1 MMKKILITAVLA
13 LLFAGKT
20 SAQGWMA
27 ITSESKNVWDIP
39 FQKVRIRP
47 AEISSLLVPKAFN
60 VTLSEKPNKGAPG
73 NTYNVNSE
81 NGFVRNG
88 SKEKIHIDQMTHVG
102 DGWYEYDFGQTLYI
116 QKIGNLVGYQEH
128 DPILILPIGD
138 YALPTS
144 ATPVQTNGA
153 SNSKT
158 NGNLGGPAMPNESQ
172 YAFVRD
178 LWPVKRETK
187 NTYGKTVTV
196 EYENGDK
203 IVISNG
209 GMFGNDAVFTGSIHL
224 KDGNVLE
231 GVSDTEVKLHYP
243 DGKVFCGT
251 YEETF
256 NLTVPNNA
264 LTHLK
269 NFTTFTPRYGYFIY
283 ADGTRDNFSGG
294 KTDSEREQERRQEE
308 AARELRLKNSKLK
321 TQIVGKWKLNTY
333 DGITTTF
340 TFLRDGTY
348 RIHQVYRSPQTRELE
363 TISFDVIGTHW
374 KLTDGDAIL
383 FWIPLSKVDE
393 GNYITNIKR
402 VYTGN
407 DVRHRW
413 DVNEFN
419 NLDPTMKEANLTTWL
434 GKCDGNRNYAGIM
447 AGANYTLTNI
457 VISGNKMT
465 AKYTAGANSS
475 RDVTFVRT
483 Q

>member
-1 MMKKILITAVLA
+1 MKKILVIAVLV
-13 LLFAGKT
+13 LLCVGKA

-27 ITSESKNVWDIP
+27 ITSDSKNVWDIP

-47 AEISSLLVPKAFN
+47 AEISSFLVPKAFL
-60 VTLSEKPNKGAPG
+60 VTLSEKPNKGTPG
-73 NTYNVNSE
+73 KTYNVNSE

-128 DPILILPIGD
+128 DPILILPMGD
-138 YALPTS
+138 YALPAS
-144 ATPVQTNGA
+144 ATPVQTNGD
-153 SNSKT
+153 SNNRA
-158 NGNLGGPAMPNESQ
+158 NGNLGGPAMPREDQ

-178 LWPVKRETK
+178 LWPVKKETK

-209 GMFGNDAVFTGSIHL
+209 GMFGNDAVFTGKIHL
-224 KDGNVLE
+224 KDGKVLE

-256 NLTVPNNA
+256 DLAVPNNA

-283 ADGTRDNFSGG
+283 ADGTRDNVSGG
-294 KTDSEREQERRQEE
+294 KTDSEREKERQQEE
-308 AARELRLKNSKLK
+308 AARAQRLKNSKLA
-321 TQIVGKWKLNTY
+321 TQIVGKWKMNTY

-348 RIHQVYRSPQTRELE
+348 RIRQVYTSPQTRELE

-402 VYTGN
+402 VYTGSDFN
-407 DVRHRW
+407 HKRDVRK
-413 DVNEFN
+413 FN
-419 NLDPTMKEANLTTWL
+419 NLDPSMKEWTLTTWL
-434 GKCDGNRNYAGIM
+434 GNCDGNRNYAGIM

-465 AKYTAGANSS
+465 AKYTAGANNT
-475 RDVTFVRT
+475 REVTLVRVK
-483 Q
+483 

>member
-1 MMKKILITAVLA
+1 MKRLLSFAVLA
-13 LLFAGKT
+13 LIAASKL

-47 AEISSLLVPKAFN
+47 AEIGSFLVPKAFL

-73 NTYNVNSE
+73 STYNVNSE

-128 DPILILPIGD
+128 DPILIMPTGD
-138 YALPTS
+138 YALPAS
-144 ATPVQTNGA
+144 STPVQTNGV
-153 SNSKT
+153 SNSRR
-158 NGNLGGPAMPNESQ
+158 NGNLGGPEMPREDQ

-178 LWPVKRETK
+178 LWPVKKETK

-203 IVISNG
+203 IIISNG

-231 GVSDTEVKLHYP
+231 AVSKDEVKLRYP
-243 DGKVFCGT
+243 DGKVFCGMFD
-251 YEETF
+251 ETSS
-256 NLTVPNNA
+256 LSGPANA
-264 LTHLK
+264 VSHLK
-269 NFTTFTPRYGYFIY
+269 DFTTFTPLLGYLIN
-283 ADGTRDNFSGG
+283 ADGTRENVSGG
-294 KTDSEREQERRQEE
+294 KTDSERNREQQQEE
-308 AARELRLKNSKLK
+308 AARAQRLKNSKLA
-321 TQIVGKWKLNTY
+321 TQILGKWRLNTY

-340 TFLRDGTY
+340 TFLKDGTY
-348 RIHQVYRSPQTRELE
+348 RIHQVYTKPQTRELE
-363 TISFDVIGTHW
+363 TISFDVRGTRW

-383 FWIPLSKVDE
+383 FWISLEQLDKDD
-393 GNYITNIKR
+393 YITNIKR
-402 VYTGN
+402 VYTGR
-407 DVRHRW
+407 DASHRW
-413 DVNEFN
+413 DVNKFN
-419 NLDPTMKEANLTTWL
+419 NLDPGMKGYALTTWL

-447 AGANYTLTNI
+447 AGASYTLTNI

-465 AKYTAGANSS
+465 AVYTAGANNS
-475 RDVTFVRT
+475 RNVTLVRT

>member
-1 MMKKILITAVLA
+1 MKKILVIAVLV
-13 LLFAGKT
+13 LLCVGKA

-60 VTLSEKPNKGAPG
+60 VTLSEKPNKAAPS

-128 DPILILPIGD
+128 DPILILPTGD
-138 YALPTS
+138 YALPAS
-144 ATPVQTNGA
+144 ATPVQTNGD
-153 SNSKT
+153 SNSRA
-158 NGNLGGPAMPNESQ
+158 NGNLGGPAMPREDQ

-178 LWPVKRETK
+178 LWPVKKETK

-209 GMFGNDAVFTGSIHL
+209 GMFGNDAVFTGKIHL

-231 GVSDTEVKLHYP
+231 GVDEKTVSLHYP
-243 DGKVFCGT
+243 DGTVFTGD
-251 YEETF
+251 YEETISKSGASNSLRF
-256 NLTVPNNA
+256 
-264 LTHLK
+264 LK
-269 NFTTFTPRYGYFIY
+269 EFPIWTPLHGRITF
-283 ADGTRDNFSGG
+283 ADGTTDNVRGG
-294 KTDSEREQERRQEE
+294 KTDSAREKERQQEE
-308 AARELRLKNSKLK
+308 AAKAQRLKNSKLA
-321 TQIVGKWKLNTY
+321 TQIVGKWKMNTY

-340 TFLRDGTY
+340 TFLKNGTY
-348 RIHQVYRSPQTRELE
+348 RIHQVYTKPQTRELE

-402 VYTGN
+402 VYTGSDFN
-407 DVRHRW
+407 HKR
-413 DVNEFN
+413 DVNKFN
-419 NLDPTMKEANLTTWL
+419 NLDPSMKEWTLTTWL
-434 GKCDGNRNYAGIM
+434 GNCDGNRNYAGIM
-447 AGANYTLTNI
+447 AGASYTLTNI

-465 AKYTAGANSS
+465 AVYTAGANNS
-475 RDVTFVRT
+475 RNVTLVRT